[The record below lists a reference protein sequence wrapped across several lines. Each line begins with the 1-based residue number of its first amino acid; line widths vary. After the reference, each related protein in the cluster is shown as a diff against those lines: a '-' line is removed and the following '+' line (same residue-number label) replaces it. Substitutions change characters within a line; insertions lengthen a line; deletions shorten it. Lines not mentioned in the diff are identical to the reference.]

1 MSMYFLAY
9 SLKEV
14 CTDVVAKC
22 QVYNSMA
29 YSIGFS
35 QRQHNTRNNYKTL

>member
-14 CTDVVAKC
+14 CTDLVAKC

-29 YSIGFS
+29 YSRFYS
-35 QRQHNTRNNYKTL
+35 ETTQYQKYF